1 MQIRQK
7 MKKIWFLKIL
17 FKTTFP
23 DVIFDVE
30 SESAIRFSKF
40 FFVGEI
46 LAKNDLI
53 MQIRQKIFWRLLS
66 KPLL

>member
-7 MKKIWFLKIL
+7 MKNLIFRRFSLKLTFL
-17 FKTTFP
+17 
-23 DVIFDVE
+23 DVLFDVE
-30 SESAIRFSKF
+30 SESEIRFSKL

-53 MQIRQKIFWRLLS
+53 MQIRQKMKNLIFDDFL
-66 KPLL
+66 